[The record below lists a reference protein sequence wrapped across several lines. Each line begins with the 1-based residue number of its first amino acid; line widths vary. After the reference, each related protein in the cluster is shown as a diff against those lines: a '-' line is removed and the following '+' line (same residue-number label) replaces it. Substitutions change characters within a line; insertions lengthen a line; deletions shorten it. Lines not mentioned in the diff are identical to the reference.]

1 MTIYRSQIAILIC
14 PFIPNSY
21 PVFLEVFDIGIAFEK
36 PKQFMDNGLEVEFL
50 GGEEGETFFQIKTH
64 LMSKNRNG
72 ASASTVMLFC
82 ALL

>member
-1 MTIYRSQIAILIC
+1 MTIYRSQIAVLIR
-14 PFIPNSY
+14 PFVPDTNS
-21 PVFLEVFDIGIAFEK
+21 VFLEVFDIGVASEK